1 MLEAIVDVGFKPKI
15 APSRVETEAN
25 TTSTGSNW
33 AMPELLVTALLDAD
47 RAHELVF
54 IDFFAEWCGAC
65 ITLDKTTFKDPSV
78 KNALERFVF
87 VKIDTDLHPD
97 TAKHFN
103 VAGMPTLLVL
113 DITGEELYRHVGP
126 IEADKLSQELVLLP
140 GAGKTIQKN

>member
-47 RAHELVF
+47 RAHKLVF

-65 ITLDKTTFKDPSV
+65 ITLDKTTFKDPAI
-78 KNALERFVF
+78 KNALQRFVF
-87 VKIDTDLHPD
+87 VKIDTDLHPA

-103 VAGMPTLLVL
+103 VVGMPTLMVL
-113 DITGEELYRHVGP
+113 DISGEELYRHVGP
-126 IEADKLSQELVLLP
+126 IEANKLTQELSLLP
-140 GAGKTIQKN
+140 DGEVIILNN